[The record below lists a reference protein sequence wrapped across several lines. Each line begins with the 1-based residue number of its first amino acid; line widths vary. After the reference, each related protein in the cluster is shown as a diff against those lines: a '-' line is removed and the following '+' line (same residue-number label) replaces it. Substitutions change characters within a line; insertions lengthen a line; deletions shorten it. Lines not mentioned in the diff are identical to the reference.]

1 MMPYCL
7 HDTIPGS
14 YILSA
19 GKFDIPQTQEFETAT
34 NKEPEKIKAGW
45 ACSGLPGIV
54 RMPSDVL
61 AEDASCA
68 SAGVADRQVWT
79 DIDRLRA
86 FQRAR

>member
-1 MMPYCL
+1 MPYCL
-7 HDTIPGS
+7 HDTTPGS
-14 YILSA
+14 DILST
-19 GKFDIPQTQEFETAT
+19 GKFQIPQTQEFETAT
-34 NKEPEKIKAGW
+34 NEEPKKTKAGW

-54 RMPSDVL
+54 GMPSDVL
-61 AEDASCA
+61 TEDASCA